1 MSEKYTYADVI
12 IDPDDPRVEIGAEY
26 YCSTSVGATLKY
38 ANKGDKNL
46 LAKLDRVNKP
56 LGNHFEPKPFSISY
70 LRGTG
75 GDTDFLIRKKE
86 PEKTYVPFDLSDKK
100 VRDELRGKWIIPKGH
115 SGSIEKQITLF
126 GSQMTEY
133 GKIWCVDMDITP
145 DKLLASW
152 TFIDGTPCGILKGV
166 TDD

>member
-1 MSEKYTYADVI
+1 MAEYTYADVI
-12 IDPDDPRVEIGAEY
+12 IDPEDPRVEIGKEY

-86 PEKTYVPFDLSDKK
+86 PLKKYVPFDLSDPD
-100 VRDELRGKWIIPKGH
+100 VRKSLRGKWIRTKNNNEEKLIWWFWRNPFDGKWVIDEDIATEELL
-115 SGSIEKQITLF
+115 SDWVFDSDGS
-126 GSQMTEY
+126 
-133 GKIWCVDMDITP
+133 
-145 DKLLASW
+145 
-152 TFIDGTPCGILKGV
+152 PCGKLV
-166 TDD
+166 EVEE